1 MTLNSA
7 KPLSPRVTIIA
18 YDRLI
23 MVSRDDNDDMSF
35 SSITARINKVAQM
48 AKSEKR
54 PLLVIVDYL
63 QLLVEDKSNSNA
75 EVSQITSTLK
85 KLALASGAAIILNSQ
100 LNRSGRGYGASLMDA
115 PRFGCD

>member
-1 MTLNSA
+1 MTPELCEAAESESA
-7 KPLSPRVTIIA
+7 IIA

-75 EVSQITSTLK
+75 RRVSPDHVRRSRNY
-85 KLALASGAAIILNSQ
+85 ALASGAGHHSE
-100 LNRSGRGYGASLMDA
+100 
-115 PRFGCD
+115 